1 MIGVANEVTF
11 READS
16 SPEAGRAS
24 QERRDHERQNLSKQ
38 QILYFMKKL
47 KIGLNGF
54 GRIGRAFARIVLL
67 RGSCEITAINTR
79 KTGPEMLAYLL
90 QYDSVYRKFGM
101 EVKAEA
107 DGITVGGKK
116 IVASQLPEIENID
129 WDKYQVDIVI
139 DASGAFTK
147 KPDLEKHL
155 KGSVK
160 KVVLTA
166 PAKDDEIPFV
176 VLGVN
181 DKEFDFKN
189 NQIISMASCTTNCAA
204 PMFKIL
210 ENNFKVRSGF
220 LTTAHA
226 YTGTQNL
233 VDDSGK
239 KLDRARAAA
248 INIIPSTT
256 GAAKAVAKVIPNL
269 KGKVD
274 GMSIR
279 VPVPTVS
286 FTDISAVTEKSTTA
300 EEINALFEKY
310 SQNEMKGI
318 LSYEKNILV
327 SSDFI
332 GSPYSCIFDANYTK
346 VINGNLLKIFG
357 WYDNEWGYS
366 TRIVDLVDKLADYI

>member
-1 MIGVANEVTF
+1 
-11 READS
+11 
-16 SPEAGRAS
+16 
-24 QERRDHERQNLSKQ
+24 
-38 QILYFMKKL
+38 MKRL

-54 GRIGRAFARIVLL
+54 GRIGRTFARIAFKKNSFDIV
-67 RGSCEITAINTR
+67 AINTR
-79 KTGPEMLAYLL
+79 KTEAQMLAYLL
-90 QYDSVYRKFGM
+90 QYDSIYRKFDM
-101 EVKAEA
+101 EVKAET

-116 IVASQLPEIENID
+116 IPCSQNPELENID
-129 WDKYQVDIVI
+129 WNKYEVDVVV
-139 DASGAFTK
+139 DASGAFTE
-147 KPDLEKHL
+147 KPDLVKHL

-166 PAKDDEIPFV
+166 PAKDDEIPTV

-181 DKEFDFKN
+181 DKEFDFAN
-189 NQIISMASCTTNCAA
+189 NQIMSMASCTTNCAA
-204 PMFKIL
+204 PMFKVL
-210 ENNFKVRSGF
+210 EDNFKVISGF

-239 KLDRARAAA
+239 KPDRARAAA
-248 INIIPSTT
+248 INIVPSTT
-256 GAAKAVAKVIPNL
+256 GAAKAVAKAIPSL

-286 FTDISAVTEKSTTA
+286 FTDISAIVEKSTTA

-310 SQNEMKGI
+310 AQNEMKNI
-318 LSYEKNILV
+318 LSFEKNILV

-346 VINGNLLKIFG
+346 VVGRLVKIFG

-366 TRIVDLVDKLADYI
+366 SRLVDLIERISNF

>member
-1 MIGVANEVTF
+1 
-11 READS
+11 
-16 SPEAGRAS
+16 
-24 QERRDHERQNLSKQ
+24 
-38 QILYFMKKL
+38 MKRL

-54 GRIGRAFARIVLL
+54 GRIGRAFTRIAFKKNSFDIV
-67 RGSCEITAINTR
+67 AVNTR
-79 KTGPEMLAYLL
+79 QTPASMLAYLL
-90 QYDSVYRKFGM
+90 QYDSIYRKFDK
-101 EVKAEA
+101 EVRAED
-107 DGITVGGKK
+107 DGIVVDGKK
-116 IVASQLPEIENID
+116 IFSSQTPEIENID
-129 WDKYQVDIVI
+129 WSKYEVDVVV

-147 KPDLEKHL
+147 KSDLEKHL

-160 KVVLTA
+160 KVILTA
-166 PAKDDEIPFV
+166 PAKDEETPTV

-181 DKEFDFKN
+181 DDTFSFD
-189 NQIISMASCTTNCAA
+189 QETVVSMASCTTNCAA

-210 ENNFKVRSGF
+210 EDNLKIVSGF

-239 KLDRARAAA
+239 KPDRARAAA
-248 INIIPSTT
+248 INIVPSTT

-269 KGKVD
+269 KEKVD
-274 GMSIR
+274 GMSLR

-286 FTDISAVTEKSTTA
+286 FTDISAVVEKPTTA
-300 EEINALFEKY
+300 EELNNLFEKY
-310 SQNEMKGI
+310 AQGEMKNI
-318 LSYEKNILV
+318 LAYEKNIFV

-346 VINGNLLKIFG
+346 VIGNLVKVFG

-366 TRIVDLVDKLADYI
+366 SRLVDLVEKISNF